1 MRFSRLRLS
10 GFKSFVEPTELVIE
24 PGLTGVVGP
33 NGCGKS
39 NLLEA
44 LRWVM
49 GESSTKNMRA
59 SGMDDVIFSGTSG
72 RPARNMAEV
81 TLTLDNAGR
90 TAPPPFNEADT
101 IEVSRRIERE
111 AGSAYRI
118 NGADSRARDVQLL
131 FADASTGAR
140 SPALVRQGQIGEL
153 INSKPQARRRILE
166 EAAGITGLHT
176 RRHEAELKL
185 NAAEA
190 NLARL
195 EDVIGQ
201 LDQQLQG
208 LKRQAR
214 QATRYKQLSADIRRL
229 EAAQLLVAWR
239 DADAAVREE
248 EKKLEA
254 ATLALAEATREA
266 SEREREREAAS
277 EALPP
282 LREAEAVRSAVLQRL
297 THERDGL
304 DREVAE
310 AEARRAEVEKRLQ
323 QVLQDLARE
332 HDLLNDA
339 RAVMARLAGE
349 EETLKAEQAG
359 QVEARAEAARDMQ
372 GAAEALA
379 AAQER
384 ADEAHS
390 RLSRLMA
397 ERGALDRAL
406 GEAGQRMER
415 LDAELQSLNGKH
427 AALMAR
433 AGTGGD
439 GESLER
445 TAGEAAERLAVLET
459 QVAGA
464 EAQVRDRRR
473 QETESRQAF
482 EDARRAADRLTT
494 EVRTLS
500 KLLAVATG
508 DLWPKLVDAIEIAPG
523 LEAAIAAALG
533 DDIDAPVDEGA
544 PLHWRELPEIGGMT
558 PLPEGATPLTEFAKA
573 PAALSR
579 RLSATGLVDRA
590 EGKRLQAL
598 LGPGQRLVSR
608 EGDLWRWDGFSAA
621 ADAPTAAAKRL
632 AERNRL
638 GTLETEAE
646 AAQGRSDGL
655 RRAYEA
661 AKQAAEAAAET
672 EREKRQ
678 EVRAAATALDEAR
691 KRLAAHERA
700 VAEHTRELGML
711 AEAVRRVE
719 QSAVEARE
727 GVASAGQ
734 RLSALELPDALQAEL
749 EGLRNAAA
757 GCRTAYNEARAR
769 HDGIEGEARRRE
781 GRLKAIEAEGGQ
793 WKARTD
799 RAEGQVGEFE
809 RRAEEARTQLSEL
822 AELPARFE
830 ERRVKLM
837 NMLGEAET
845 ARKQAADALQTG
857 ENALRSADAAHKAAQ
872 QRLGETREE
881 HARQGAR
888 TDSARERLAGAT
900 QRIAETMQCPP
911 GRIAE
916 IAGLDEAKIPEDV
929 DGKLQQLK
937 DSRERL
943 GPVNLRAEEEAEAV
957 GAEHGRLVA
966 ERDDVVGAIHKLRG
980 GIGSLNREG
989 RERLL
994 EAFGTVNAHFSSLFT
1009 TLFQGGKAELK
1020 LVESDDPLEAG
1031 LELVAHPPGKR
1042 PQVLSL
1048 LSGGE
1053 QALTAMALIFA
1064 VFLTNPSPICVLDE
1078 VDAPLD
1084 DYNVERFCNLLDA
1097 MLERSE
1103 TRFLIITH
1111 NPITMARMNRLFGV
1125 TMAERGVSQLV
1136 SVDLGT
1142 ATRLREAS

>member
-49 GESSTKNMRA
+49 GESSTKSMRA

-81 TLTLDNAGR
+81 TLTLDNGGR
-90 TAPPPFNEADT
+90 TAPLPFNEADT

-201 LDQQLQG
+201 LDQQLQA

-239 DADAAVREE
+239 DAEAQVRDD

-266 SEREREREAAS
+266 SEHERAREAAS

-310 AEARRAEVEKRLQ
+310 AEARKGEIEKRLHQ
-323 QVLQDLARE
+323 ILQDLSRE

-339 RAVMARLAGE
+339 RSVTEKLAAE
-349 EETLKAEQAG
+349 EESLNREQEG
-359 QVEARAEAARDMQ
+359 QAEARVEAARAMQ
-372 GAAEALA
+372 AAADALA
-379 AAQER
+379 DAQEK
-384 ADEAHS
+384 ADHLHS
-390 RLSRLMA
+390 RFSRLTA
-397 ERGALDRAL
+397 ERGSLERVLTEARQRA
-406 GEAGQRMER
+406 ER
-415 LDAELQSLNGKH
+415 LDAELDGLKGKH
-427 AALMAR
+427 AALTAR
-433 AGTGGD
+433 AGAESD
-439 GESLER
+439 GEALAEAVQAAAERLRRLE
-445 TAGEAAERLAVLET
+445 GEAAE
-459 QVAGA
+459 A
-464 EAQVRDRRR
+464 ESEALGKRR
-473 QETESRQAF
+473 QEAEQRQAH
-482 EDARRAADRLTT
+482 EEARRAADRLMT

-500 KLLAVATG
+500 KLLAAATG

-533 DDIDAPVDEGA
+533 DDIDAPVDESA
-544 PLHWRELPEIGGMT
+544 PLHWRALPEIEDMA
-558 PLPEGATPLTEFAKA
+558 PLPEGATPLTGFASA

-579 RLSATGLVDRA
+579 RLAATGLVDRA
-590 EGKRLQAL
+590 EGKRLQPL
-598 LGPGQRLVSR
+598 LRPGQRLVSR

-621 ADAPTAAAKRL
+621 ADAPTAAAMRL

-638 GTLETEAE
+638 GSLEVEAE
-646 AAQGRSDGL
+646 AAQRQADGL
-655 RRAYEA
+655 RQSFETQR
-661 AKQAAEAAAET
+661 QAAEAAAAA
-672 EREKRQ
+672 ERRKRQ
-678 EVRAAATALDEAR
+678 DAREASVSLDQAR
-691 KRLAAHERA
+691 GRLAAHERA
-700 VAEHTRELGML
+700 LAEHRRELGVL
-711 AEAVRRVE
+711 AEASRRVE
-719 QSAVEARE
+719 EAAGEARE
-727 GVASAGQ
+727 AATGTEAKLGG
-734 RLSALELPDALQAEL
+734 LELPDTLEAEL
-749 EGLRNAAA
+749 DGLRNAAA
-757 GCRTAYNEARAR
+757 GCRTAYNEARAL

-781 GRLKAIEAEGGQ
+781 GRLKAIGAERAQ
-793 WKARTD
+793 WDERTA
-799 RAEGQVGEFE
+799 RAERQVGELD
-809 RRAEEARTQLSEL
+809 RRAGEARTQLSEL

-837 NMLGEAET
+837 SMLAEAEA
-845 ARKQAADALQTG
+845 ARKEAADALQTG
-857 ENALRSADAAHKAAQ
+857 ENALRAGEAAHKAAQ
-872 QRLGETREE
+872 QHLGETREE

-888 TDSARERLAGAT
+888 AESARERLAAAT

-937 DSRERL
+937 DARERL

-957 GAEHGRLVA
+957 GTEHGRLVT

-980 GIGSLNREG
+980 AIGSLNREG

-994 EAFGTVNAHFSSLFT
+994 EAFGTVNAHFGSLFT

-1020 LVESDDPLEAG
+1020 LIESDDPLEAG

-1097 MLERSE
+1097 MLQRSE